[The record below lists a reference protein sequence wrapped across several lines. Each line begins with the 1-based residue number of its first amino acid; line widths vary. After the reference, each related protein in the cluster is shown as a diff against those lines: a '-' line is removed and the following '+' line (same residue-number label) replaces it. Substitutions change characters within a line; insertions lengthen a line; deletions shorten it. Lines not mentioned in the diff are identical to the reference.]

1 MMDLSLEDD
10 DLLDLDG
17 TKPVHKVYSMTPD
30 VATMQDRCAKFA
42 ADVKAKRVVDVPY
55 DGTLLEM
62 ALWSYIDCF
71 EYWYATYQSKKN
83 TYFLELAFLA
93 AAKCRAG
100 RSWHQ
105 VKSKLL
111 PGWEGRAEAVDSL
124 PTLVKLLIPLP
135 FECSRVRPNVVNSR
149 RWRAVWF
156 NAKTKHPVIPS
167 EPFRIL

>member
-17 TKPVHKVYSMTPD
+17 TKPVNKIFNMAPD
-30 VATMQDRCAKFA
+30 VATMLDRCIKFA

-55 DGTLLEM
+55 DGTLPEL

-71 EYWYATYQSKKN
+71 EYWYSDYQRKKN
-83 TYFLELAFLA
+83 PFLLELAFLA
-93 AAKCRAG
+93 ASKCRAG
-100 RSWHQ
+100 KSWHP
-105 VKSKLL
+105 VKSRLL
-111 PGWEGRAEAVDSL
+111 PGWTGRAEAIDAL

-135 FECSRVRPNVVNSR
+135 FDCSRIRPNVVNSK

-156 NAKTKHPVIPS
+156 NPKTKQPVIPL